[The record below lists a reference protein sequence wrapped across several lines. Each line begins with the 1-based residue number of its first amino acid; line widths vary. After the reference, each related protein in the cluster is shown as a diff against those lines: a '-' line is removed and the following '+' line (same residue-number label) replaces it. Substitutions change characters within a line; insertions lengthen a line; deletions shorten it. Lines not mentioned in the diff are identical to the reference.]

1 MPLLDPRVLALAAS
15 RPRWERRQGVRSKSL
30 LRAAMK
36 GMLPEEV
43 LLPRLYKTGLTRD
56 YLRRCVQ
63 REFPRHA
70 EALRRESAL
79 ADLGVID
86 PSTLARAVEESSRDE
101 GGWVAGQL
109 YFTFQTEY
117 WLRAHSSWHEPA
129 NATNASE
136 STNSAAHGAA
146 SLVHHPIG

>member
-1 MPLLDPRVLALAAS
+1 
-15 RPRWERRQGVRSKSL
+15 
-30 LRAAMK
+30 MK
-36 GMLPEEV
+36 GLLPDDV

-56 YLRRCVQ
+56 YLMRSVQ

-86 PSTLARAVEESSRDE
+86 PSKLSRAVAESARDE
-101 GGWVAGQL
+101 GGWLAGQL

-117 WLRAHSSWHEPA
+117 WLRAHSSWREPA
-129 NATNASE
+129 PPTNASA
-136 STNSAAHGAA
+136 SPDSAAHHAA
-146 SLVHHPIG
+146 ALVHHPIG